1 MSNFLIAVGG
11 SGAKLA
17 HTLIHL
23 GAAGMFPVNRSR
35 LSVLL
40 VDPDENNGNI
50 EECQNL
56 EEIYQAC
63 KLLKVGKT
71 DLFRGEVSLAGPWTP
86 IINSQSDSLKS
97 IFHYN
102 QLANN
107 RSEEADLMEL
117 FFERGELDMS
127 VKQGFRGRPAIGAAV
142 FANSV
147 KFESGVWKA
156 IRDAIKNSPGSDP
169 HILFAGSVFG
179 GSGASGVP
187 TLVRLFSNHIKE
199 DVSNARY
206 GLILFL
212 PYFKFRQVEGE
223 AIQADPASFPTATAE
238 ALKYY
243 HERGFLSLCNTIY
256 AAGEEVPAEMAVS
269 AVGAKEQRNEP
280 HFMELV
286 ASMGALRFFDKA
298 DAGKDGNGFAVAAR
312 DNDGKLTWDDLPC
325 DADMSKV
332 EVRNL
337 QNKLQKLAVFAVAYH
352 YIFYPEIV
360 EALRSGGSRT
370 PFWKEH
376 IERKGVTGD
385 EARGPLAAVD
395 NYCVKVLEWLL
406 HISTPR
412 RPNFVPGMVNPNV
425 FGVAQ
430 GQDWRL
436 KIPRQFDQADLG
448 GLLLNR
454 PKAKIDDRTLMRNAS
469 GSTVKDP
476 DAAGPGRLVR
486 ALFDAC
492 EVG

>member
-11 SGAKLA
+11 SGAKLM

-23 GAAGMFPVNRSR
+23 GAAGMLPADRSA
-35 LSVLL
+35 LTALL

-50 EECQNL
+50 EECQSL
-56 EEIYQAC
+56 EKIYQAC

-71 DLFRGEVSLAGPWTP
+71 DLFRGEISLAGPWSP
-86 IINSQSDSLKS
+86 IFKSQSDSLEE
-97 IFHYN
+97 IFNYN

-117 FFERGELDMS
+117 FFERAELEMS
-127 VKQGFRGRPAIGAAV
+127 VKQGFRGRPSIGATV

-147 KFESGVWKA
+147 KFDRGVWKEL
-156 IRDAIKNSPGSDP
+156 RESIKNTGGANP

-187 TLVRLFSNHIKE
+187 TLLRLLSNHIKA
-199 DVSNARY
+199 DVKDARY

-212 PYFKFRQVEGE
+212 PFFKFRQVEGE

-243 HERGFLSLCNTIY
+243 HERGFLSICNTLY
-256 AAGEEVPAEMAVS
+256 ALGEEVLTEMSVS

-280 HFMELV
+280 HFIELV
-286 ASMGALRFFDKA
+286 AGMGALRFFDKT
-298 DAGKDGNGFAVAAR
+298 DTHTGDNSLAVTAR
-312 DNDGKLTWDDLPC
+312 AEDGKLTWDDLPC
-325 DADMSKV
+325 DAGLSKAD
-332 EVRNL
+332 VRHL

-352 YIFYPEIV
+352 YIFYPEIL
-360 EALRSGGSRT
+360 EALKSGGSKT
-370 PFWKEH
+370 PYWKEH
-376 IERKGVTGD
+376 VERKGVKPD
-385 EARGPLAAVD
+385 EARGALAAVD
-395 NYCVKVLEWLL
+395 SYTVKVLEWLL

-412 RPNFVPGMVNPNV
+412 RPNFLPGMVNPNV

-430 GQDWRL
+430 GQEWRL
-436 KIPRQFDQADLG
+436 KIPRQFNQTDLG

-454 PKAKIDDRTLMRNAS
+454 PKAKIDDRTVLRNAS

-476 DAAGPGRLVR
+476 DAVGPGRLVR